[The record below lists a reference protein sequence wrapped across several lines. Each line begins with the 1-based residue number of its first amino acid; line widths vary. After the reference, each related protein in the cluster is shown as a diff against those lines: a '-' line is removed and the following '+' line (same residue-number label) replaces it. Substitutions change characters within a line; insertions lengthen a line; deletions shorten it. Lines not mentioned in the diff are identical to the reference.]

1 MLILSNWFNNIP
13 ILYKVRGG
21 QPAGLKGL
29 WCRLCSPSLTSPF
42 LTYWY
47 CNWFSGKL
55 FLQDPV
61 STESYPHLIQTMLYF
76 CNKNVQWSACLVKE
90 NWHHRN
96 GCSTAKSEA
105 DTEAERNRKS
115 LLFPPSN
122 LNYIGIKRGQASNN
136 FKHTNIKNLKI
147 AFLLFCDPHSINHIR
162 KTPNNQ
168 LRYALSW
175 NQ

>member
-1 MLILSNWFNNIP
+1 MIQQHSHLIQGQRWATSRPQGPLMSPLLSVTYQPLPDLLILQLIFWKAVFARSSFHRV
-13 ILYKVRGG
+13 L
-21 QPAGLKGL
+21 
-29 WCRLCSPSLTSPF
+29 
-42 LTYWY
+42 
-47 CNWFSGKL
+47 
-55 FLQDPV
+55 
-61 STESYPHLIQTMLYF
+61 STLIQTMLYF

-115 LLFPPSN
+115 LNFPPSN

-136 FKHTNIKNLKI
+136 FEYTNIKNLNM

-162 KTPNNQ
+162 KTHNNQ